1 MKAKVLRA
9 FKDKHNGKMYQIG
22 EEITITKDRYE
33 EILTVGN
40 LVEEIKKEAKVKRE
54 A

>member
-9 FKDKHNGKMYQIG
+9 FKDKHNGKIYKAG
-22 EEITITKDRYE
+22 DVITVSKDRYE

-40 LVEEIKKEAKVKRE
+40 LVEEIKKAKVERE

>member
-1 MKAKVLRA
+1 MKAKVLRT
-9 FKDKHNGKMYQIG
+9 FKDKHNGKTYNAG
-22 EEITITKDRYE
+22 DVITISKDRYE

-40 LVEEIKKEAKVKRE
+40 LVEEIKKEAKVERE

>member
-1 MKAKVLRA
+1 MKAKVLHT
-9 FKDKHNGKMYQIG
+9 FKDKHNGRLHKAG
-22 EEITITKDRYE
+22 DVITISKERYE

-40 LVEEIKKEAKVKRE
+40 LVEEIKKAKAERE